1 MEKLTVVI
9 TDPVGLHARPASKIA
24 GIASKFKSDIKLI
37 SGEQSANA
45 KSIMNIM
52 ALAVKQGQEI
62 TLEISGDDEKE
73 ALDKIKEAM
82 VENNLI

>member
-1 MEKLTVVI
+1 MEKFVATI
-9 TDPVGLHARPASKIA
+9 IDPIGLHARPASKIVSVA
-24 GIASKFKSDIKLI
+24 AKFKSDIKI
-37 SGEQSANA
+37 VANGNTANA

-62 TLEISGDDEKE
+62 EVLAEGEDSSE
-73 ALDKIKEAM
+73 ALQTIKDTM